1 MSLQHL
7 ELEVSFASFSF
18 EFAPLSD
25 PISVFFSTLILSSQV
40 LEVPLVG
47 FTAVKAQV
55 LSPSPSI
62 KIQKASRSANVIPVF
77 LSTSQ
82 FHAFQL
88 QHQTTPSPS
97 TLPINLQAISLRLL
111 WSIPTA
117 RRVVLETQAKL
128 LVMLRHPHQDI
139 IRMPIQMEAALETE
153 DLQIL
158 HQLQSLDIK
167 MRLIYIYNLFRVLLW
182 PPLLPYRTLLPIV
195 GSLQLIGAETGLW
208 DRLYE
213 GHLVDL

>member
-1 MSLQHL
+1 
-7 ELEVSFASFSF
+7 VSFASFSF

-25 PISVFFSTLILSSQV
+25 PFSVFFSTLILSSQV

-47 FTAVKAQV
+47 FTVVKAQV
-55 LSPSPSI
+55 QDSTLSPSPSI

-97 TLPINLQAISLRLL
+97 TLPVILQAISLRLL

-182 PPLLPYRTLLPIV
+182 PHFYRTELYFQ
-195 GSLQLIGAETGLW
+195 SS
-208 DRLYE
+208 DRFSS
-213 GHLVDL
+213 